1 MRIYEKTE
9 DYKIFILVTWSK
21 FHKME
26 KSQLHIKLIA
36 NSLQFTCDKAF
47 NVLGYEQIF
56 GKKKKHRSNPHSIF
70 STELS

>member
-9 DYKIFILVTWSK
+9 GYKIFILVTWSK

-47 NVLGYEQIF
+47 NVLG
-56 GKKKKHRSNPHSIF
+56 
-70 STELS
+70 